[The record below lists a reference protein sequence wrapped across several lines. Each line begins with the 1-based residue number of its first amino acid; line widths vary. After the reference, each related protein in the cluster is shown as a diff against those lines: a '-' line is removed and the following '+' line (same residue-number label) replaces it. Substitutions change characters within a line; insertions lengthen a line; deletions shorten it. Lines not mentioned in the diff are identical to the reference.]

1 MRVPCARW
9 LRPDI
14 VQRNASCI
22 IAFAGPC
29 ERYELFSRLSPAC
42 ARALSA
48 GAHRHHAVNRRG
60 GIPAVR
66 VGANNCDGQ
75 VEVSLPAPRCWPCAR
90 PALLRVRTHGTR
102 APQWRQTAES
112 VSGSISEGEA
122 APHSSGRSFATSL
135 PSGDGSEEHPQA
147 ARTLAPFLPSRGGLK
162 RRILSGSVGDSTEIE
177 SSQAGPKHWAGTI
190 AGPGI

>member
-1 MRVPCARW
+1 VRVPCARW

-14 VQRNASCI
+14 VHRNASCI

-29 ERYELFSRLSPAC
+29 KRYELFSRLSPAC

-75 VEVSLPAPRCWPCAR
+75 VEVSLPAPRCCPCAR
-90 PALLRVRTHGTR
+90 PALLSVRTH
-102 APQWRQTAES
+102 PWRQTAES
-112 VSGSISEGEA
+112 VSASISDECSPA
-122 APHSSGRSFATSL
+122 LFRTVFRDQFAKW
-135 PSGDGSEEHPQA
+135 GW
-147 ARTLAPFLPSRGGLK
+147 
-162 RRILSGSVGDSTEIE
+162 V
-177 SSQAGPKHWAGTI
+177 
-190 AGPGI
+190 